1 MSLYVKTKTNIYQ
14 SMLSFIM
21 EQTIIPKD
29 CVVCDS
35 CNTQLSDGNFIAS
48 ADSVWYTG
56 DLICEDC
63 DRKYEYGKSYQVVR
77 VIKKGDDLSKTDLA
91 KPIIMEFDF

>member
-1 MSLYVKTKTNIYQ
+1 
-14 SMLSFIM
+14 M
-21 EQTIIPKD
+21 EQTIIEKD

-35 CNTQLSDGNFIAS
+35 CNTQLSDENFIAS
-48 ADSVWYTG
+48 DDSVWYAG

-63 DRKYEYGKSYQVVR
+63 DKKYEYGKSGYEVIR